1 MNYIELKTWLTLRI
15 NKTFVKDS
23 AEYDLLFT
31 LLQKHPSY
39 DKWKFKIP
47 IAFKIIKKNA
57 VQLLVSFI
65 KNKYRIVS
73 WVSCVKNKSKID
85 PLTSAMRQAIK
96 RQISIYKR
104 NNLDKK
110 CVLCESIVKIEVD
123 HIVKFSLI
131 KNDFLNGIIAPVG
144 NGLTAPVGNGLS
156 APTTFDYHPKRGYYM
171 FRKGDIKWKTQWQK
185 YHLKTATYRYLCSS
199 CNKKN

>member
-15 NKTFVKDS
+15 NKTFVIDIND
-23 AEYDLLFT
+23 EYDLLFT

-39 DKWKFKIP
+39 DNWKFKIP
-47 IAFKIIKKNA
+47 IAFKIIKKKA
-57 VQLLVSFI
+57 IQLLVSFV

-110 CVLCESIVKIEVD
+110 CVLCNSIIKIEVD
-123 HIVKFSLI
+123 HIVKFALI
-131 KNDFLNGIIAPVG
+131 KNNFLNISII
-144 NGLTAPVGNGLS
+144 T
-156 APTTFDYHPKRGYYM
+156 PTTFDCHPKRGYYM
-171 FRKGDIKWKTQWQK
+171 FKKCDVKWKTQWQK
-185 YHLKTATYRYLCSS
+185 YHLKNASYRYLCSS